1 MSKFKKATSKGPQTI
16 STASLPD
23 IVFMLLFFFM
33 VSTVMREQSLKVK
46 ITVPDATE
54 IKKRREAERA
64 AMIEMLNLAQIHLM
78 EENIVKQELLVD
90 ELVILLENET
100 DPDKKIQIEERIT
113 ACEYKINRY
122 KDLMVAPNLKEAQ

>member
-1 MSKFKKATSKGPQTI
+1 MTN
-16 STASLPD
+16 
-23 IVFMLLFFFM
+23 
-33 VSTVMREQSLKVK
+33 
-46 ITVPDATE
+46 ATE

-113 ACEYKINRY
+113 ACEFKINRY
-122 KDLMVAPNLKEAQ
+122 KELMIEPKLREAQ